1 MGGYACH
8 FENWEDIAWR
18 DDPLVTI
25 LPMTY
30 RHTRHTKRD
39 AELSGR
45 ASGFNCFIECGH
57 MLLLLIDSKSKPQ
70 IYTSCKS
77 WIYCVYK
84 PNIYNDSMKKEEP
97 NLVLVERLTEI
108 TDRGVTKADMARIA
122 GVTPQAVNG
131 WFKKGVISK
140 RSALAIADAVG
151 ISVAWLLG
159 EDVDEKDGL
168 KPDEKRLLEL
178 YRQLPEEE
186 QKNMLRIVS
195 LRLKELDELYAKY
208 MGRRIKGDD

>member
-1 MGGYACH
+1 
-8 FENWEDIAWR
+8 
-18 DDPLVTI
+18 
-25 LPMTY
+25 
-30 RHTRHTKRD
+30 
-39 AELSGR
+39 
-45 ASGFNCFIECGH
+45 
-57 MLLLLIDSKSKPQ
+57 MLLLLIDSRSKPQ
-70 IYTSCKS
+70 IYTTYKHLV
-77 WIYCVYK
+77 YCMYK
-84 PNIYNDSMKKEEP
+84 PNIYNDTMRKEEP

-140 RSALAIADAVG
+140 KSALSIADAVG

-159 EDVDEKDGL
+159 EDVGEKDGL
-168 KPDEKRLLEL
+168 KPDEQRLLEL

-186 QKNMLRIVS
+186 QQNMLRIVS

-208 MGRRIKGDD
+208 MGRRIKGDAE